1 MRTWT
6 NSLWAAVALCA
17 CVPGSWAQV
26 DRARSPSPTE
36 AEREHI
42 QHARSLSDAF
52 KYAARTIEPS
62 VVHITSRRLVQNV
75 SRDIFGR
82 TMRQGP
88 SRLEDAGLGSGVII
102 DASGVILTNHHV
114 VSTGDELLVRLADDR
129 EYPAELVGSDAATD
143 IAVLRIEA
151 EGLVAAEL
159 GDSESVEVGEW
170 VLAIG
175 SPFGFDQTVTAGIV
189 SAKGR
194 AGIGVGEGARY
205 QEFLQTDASI
215 NPGNSGGPL
224 VTLDGKV
231 VGINT
236 AILSRTG
243 GSVGIGFAIPSAMA
257 RSISEF
263 ILSNGR
269 VERGYLGIEMED
281 LDPTRAQEL
290 GLPASA
296 ARGVLVTRV
305 SPGSPAQRAGLA
317 VGDVIV
323 SVDGREASNLNRLR
337 NLIALTPPGREIA
350 IGVLREGRERSI
362 PATLVNRDRAIAAA
376 IGGIYLD
383 PLDAAVRDL
392 DVELARRLGFS
403 RVFPGAVVV
412 NIDEDGP
419 AGRAGLRAGD
429 VIVEVDGKPVD
440 NAADVLQ
447 RLARSPGTARLGLVR
462 GRMRGTLDVELE

>member
-1 MRTWT
+1 VRTWT
-6 NSLWAAVALCA
+6 KSIWTAVALCA
-17 CVPGSWAQV
+17 CVSGSCAQV
-26 DRARSPSPTE
+26 ERARAQRPSDT
-36 AEREHI
+36 EREHI
-42 QHARSLSDAF
+42 EHARSLSDAF

-82 TMRQGP
+82 TTRQGP
-88 SRLEDAGLGSGVII
+88 SRLQDAGLGSGVII

-114 VSTGDELLVRLADDR
+114 VSEADELVVRLADDR

-151 EGLVAAEL
+151 ENLVAAEL

-194 AGIGVGEGARY
+194 AGIGVEEGARY

-257 RSISEF
+257 RTVSDF
-263 ILSNGR
+263 ILTSGR

-281 LDPTRAQEL
+281 LDPARAQEL

-305 SPGSPAQRAGLA
+305 SPGSPAADAGLA

-323 SVDGREASNLNRLR
+323 SIDGRAATNLNRLR

-376 IGGIYLD
+376 IGGVYLD

-392 DVELARRLGFS
+392 DRDIARQLGFN

-419 AGRAGLRAGD
+419 AGRAGLRVGD
-429 VIVEVDGKPVD
+429 VIVEVDGEPID
-440 NAADVLQ
+440 GASDVLD
-447 RLARSPGTARLGLVR
+447 RLTRSPGTARLGLVR